1 MVKNLLRSFTTLS
14 VFVVTAC
21 SSVHFEPQ
29 AVPINNRSY
38 DSVAKRRSNI
48 VPPNPISFDK
58 EGSMQYGRFKVVQ
71 DENGGQQILG
81 GRFKPS
87 PLPMMATSLH
97 VIVIDYTT
105 KELSYYQKNGIGN
118 YSPIVGFA
126 VVTPAANSLPFEM
139 VRGRVTKIDTAPV
152 WCPMQGAR
160 AKYPGLPL
168 GCLPFGHPQ
177 NEMGAA
183 KFEIRWDNV
192 RGYEA
197 VRLHG
202 TKGYASGNFW
212 EEETL
217 GCTQLHNDAIKE
229 LITILGPR
237 AVREGIEV
245 ILYRG
250 KRG

>member
-1 MVKNLLRSFTTLS
+1 MVKKLLFTLS
-14 VFVVTAC
+14 IFMVAAVSAAPAP
-21 SSVHFEPQ
+21 PQ
-29 AVPINNRSY
+29 AASAISTE
-38 DSVAKRRSNI
+38 AKST
-48 VPPNPISFDK
+48 
-58 EGSMQYGRFKVVQ
+58 QYGRFAVVP
-71 DENGGQQILG
+71 DESGGQQILG

-87 PLPMMATSLH
+87 PLLSMMMATKLH

-105 KELSYYQKNGIGN
+105 KELSYYQKNGWGT
-118 YSPIVGFA
+118 YSPIIGFA